1 MARGLNRAYPRFC
14 MNAVAGF
21 VAEALVWGPGYSF
34 TAKDPK
40 GGDISCHEVANARP
54 GALGMIAANTSLLYS
69 LESVLFCGWCY
80 GCSGG
85 SESFLRCSRSSRM
98 RRTQQSSLFFPLS
111 FLSAA
116 QLRLAAFSLFL
127 FIFPA
132 MSPSAARSQGVAP
145 LTLERRYQDG
155 EAVAYKMQASNE
167 GHVRNIRY
175 KARVSGA
182 VKKNVAGV
190 FVEELAWSDLSVNG
204 QPTAL
209 TPASEQFRETL
220 SLAPDYSL
228 SIPDLS
234 QVQPILIGPIT
245 DLLAFYSDVQL
256 AMRQKSLLKAGDH
269 VYVKHGMPNSWADGT
284 YVVLGQD
291 AIDFDIA
298 LKSIDKTSRTAV
310 LVVRHVPPKEH
321 GIQWPAE
328 WMDAPV
334 SDAPNNWVEVEKS
347 SDPSGGKYAAE
358 VGKETFQADIA
369 VALGS
374 GRILSATMDNP
385 VEVLQRDCTDRALA
399 ICGDPIRYRIR
410 RQIAIVADDVPA
422 NDMPS
427 KSVPK

>member
-1 MARGLNRAYPRFC
+1 MG
-14 MNAVAGF
+14 
-21 VAEALVWGPGYSF
+21 
-34 TAKDPK
+34 
-40 GGDISCHEVANARP
+40 
-54 GALGMIAANTSLLYS
+54 
-69 LESVLFCGWCY
+69 
-80 GCSGG
+80 
-85 SESFLRCSRSSRM
+85 
-98 RRTQQSSLFFPLS
+98 RTQQSSLCFPVS

-116 QLRLAAFSLFL
+116 PLREAAFSLFL
-127 FIFPA
+127 FIFPS
-132 MSPSAARSQGVAP
+132 MCPSAARSQGVAP

-155 EAVAYKMQASNE
+155 EAVAYKMQATNE

-175 KARVSGA
+175 EARVSGA
-182 VKKNVAGV
+182 VKKNAAGV

-310 LVVRHVPPKEH
+310 LVVRHVPPKEPR
-321 GIQWPAE
+321 IQWPAE
-328 WMDAPV
+328 WMHAPV
-334 SDAPNNWVEVEKS
+334 SDTPNNWVEVEKS
-347 SDPSGGKYAAE
+347 SDSSGGKYAAE

-374 GRILSATMDNP
+374 GRIVSATMDNP
-385 VEVLQRDCTDRALA
+385 VEVLQRDCADRTLA
-399 ICGDPIRYRIR
+399 SCSDPIRYRIR

-422 NDMPS
+422 KDMPS
-427 KSVPK
+427 RSVPK